1 MKVGD
6 IVRQGDGLVKFKG
19 KKAPKRSFAIGT
31 VVAIHEDT
39 FPTEWDL
46 NENVNLKRW
55 ASMLGRRIDVMWENG
70 KLSEGFAERSLEV
83 VHSG

>member
-19 KKAPKRSFAIGT
+19 KKAPKRSFALGM

-39 FPTEWDL
+39 FPEDWDL
-46 NENVNLKRW
+46 NENVNLKKW

-70 KLSEGFAERSLEV
+70 KLSEGFAEKSLEV
-83 VHSG
+83 VT